1 MRSFTIIGG
10 NMLNQIIKIALYS
23 VVLSVFLS
31 TGFTKNHNNNDNL
44 QRTSI
49 FIGKYVG
56 QPRGY
61 WHDSAFNL
69 YLSYQFDKNILSY
82 MPNIILGRY
91 RYDGNLNDRSDFHW
105 NGSQWIFNLNS
116 TETYTF
122 TYALLEA
129 RKSTNKTER
138 LTYAFGIGAGLY
150 DIFSEEKVF
159 DGDIYQFPQNDI
171 DTKINSQPVNDKS
184 GISIAVSLSARYR
197 FHKYYCFE
205 YRGLYIQKP

>member
-31 TGFTKNHNNNDNL
+31 TGFTKNHNNNDSL

-69 YLSYQFDKNILSY
+69 YLSYQSDKNILSY

-91 RYDGNLNDRSDFHW
+91 RYDGHSFHRD
-105 NGSQWIFNLNS
+105 NVTAPQRGQSPFGVVGGMIFIS
-116 TETYTF
+116 
-122 TYALLEA
+122 LL
-129 RKSTNKTER
+129 SP
-138 LTYAFGIGAGLY
+138 L
-150 DIFSEEKVF
+150 KV
-159 DGDIYQFPQNDI
+159 
-171 DTKINSQPVNDKS
+171 TH
-184 GISIAVSLSARYR
+184 L
-197 FHKYYCFE
+197 
-205 YRGLYIQKP
+205 